1 MFEIMLGVSP
11 GWALGITAVVLMVY
25 VVLGGAHADILT
37 DGVQGFIMVVIAVG
51 VVYLFV
57 VGYGVKGG
65 FSAMI
70 QNLEHQDENLVG
82 WLNPENV
89 LFRSWWSVLAIL
101 LAHIPL
107 EMLPHIGNKLWALE
121 SPRQRRRFIQLSF
134 TFGLTL
140 GMLGLGGLL
149 ARAVLGDALL
159 QPGES
164 SNMAL
169 PALFIELFP
178 SWLAALIGVGIL
190 AAVMST
196 ADGLVISSSQILA
209 NDLYRCTFVPRF
221 AAHLPERVVDRQVLI
236 ISRVTTVI
244 VMAVC
249 TALAWALMDRN
260 VALIVFVGAGGMMAA
275 FAGPLVIG
283 SVWRGVTKAGAFAGL
298 LGGVSVF
305 SITHGTLIDPSWF
318 DQGWLQDV
326 AFWLATEAPNP
337 FSCAAMGEIVSVT
350 LTWAVSRITQPLSG
364 DHLAR
369 TFGGVA

>member
-1 MFEIMLGVSP
+1 MFKIMLGVSP

-57 VGYGVKGG
+57 VGYGVEGG

-101 LAHIPL
+101 LA
-107 EMLPHIGNKLWALE
+107 HIGNKLWALE

-236 ISRVTTVI
+236 ISRVATVI

-260 VALIVFVGAGGMMAA
+260 VPLIVFVGAGGMMAA

-283 SVWRGVTKAGAFAGL
+283 SVWRGVTKTGAFAGL

-305 SITHGTLIDPSWF
+305 SITHGALIDPSWF

-350 LTWAVSRITQPLSG
+350 LTWAVSRVTQPLSG